1 MARCTGTVRAR
12 LSGDRCAHGTL
23 TGYAGPDMASSE
35 VLEEFSSGG
44 EACSGGCGDM
54 GDFLLEEPAE
64 MLNEHFEQAARHA
77 QKVSHG
83 ASTEQLL
90 YLYAR
95 YKQVKV
101 GKCNTSKPGF
111 FDYEGKQKW
120 EAWKSLGDY
129 SQQQAMYDYI
139 ETIKKLDPDW
149 SPKACENSAEEHK
162 TTFGGR
168 VVSCLY
174 QVQETIRDEDKDI
187 FDHCREN
194 DIPRISQALATG
206 AVDVDV
212 ADDEGRSL
220 LHWACDR
227 GHTELVAKLLF
238 HNAHINIQDSEGQT
252 PLHYAAAC
260 EFPDIVDLLLD
271 HGADSSLKDN
281 DGFQPHEVTD
291 SKQVSEMLKQH
302 ATFGEH
308 DKPPSLS

>member
-1 MARCTGTVRAR
+1 
-12 LSGDRCAHGTL
+12 
-23 TGYAGPDMASSE
+23 MASPE
-35 VLEEFSSGG
+35 VLEESSSG
-44 EACSGGCGDM
+44 EAYSGSCGDLR
-54 GDFLLEEPAE
+54 DFLPEDRTEEQLTA
-64 MLNEHFEQAARHA
+64 HFEQAAKHA
-77 QKVSHG
+77 QNLAHV
-83 ASTEQLL
+83 ATTDQLL

-111 FDYEGKQKW
+111 FDYEGKRKW

-129 SQQQAMYDYI
+129 SQQQAMRDYI

-149 SPKACENSAEEHK
+149 SPKSFEDPVEEHK
-162 TTFGGR
+162 SSFGGR

-174 QVQETIRDEDKDI
+174 QAQETLRDEDKDI
-187 FDHCREN
+187 FDYCREN
-194 DIPRISQALATG
+194 DVSRISQSLATG
-206 AVDVDV
+206 AIDVNV

-227 GHTELVAKLLF
+227 GHTELVSTLLF
-238 HNAHINIQDSEGQT
+238 HNAHINMQDSEGQT

-260 EFPDIVDLLLD
+260 EFAEIADLLLD
-271 HGADSSLKDN
+271 HGADPSLVDN

-291 SKQVSEMLKQH
+291 SKQIADMLKQH

-308 DKPPSLS
+308 DKPPSLLENSK